1 MICSKCGAPIPGGM
15 TRCPYC
21 GAENAAA
28 APRRVAE
35 DETAFADVDEGEFPA
50 DDDGKTEFA
59 GDVWASRSEEDD
71 KTEFAPPQP
80 MPAAPP
86 KAAKAP
92 KKVKPAKA
100 PKAPKAAKA
109 PRQKKEKPAK
119 EGGPN
124 NVLRLVLVAVLVVL
138 IILLILR

>member
-92 KKVKPAKA
+92 KKARPA
-100 PKAPKAAKA
+100 KAPKAAKA

>member
-86 KAAKAP
+86 KADKAP
-92 KKVKPAKA
+92 KKV
-100 PKAPKAAKA
+100 
-109 PRQKKEKPAK
+109 KPAK

>member
-15 TRCPYC
+15 TKCPYC

-28 APRRVAE
+28 PRRVSE

-59 GDVWASRSEEDD
+59 GDAWAPRSEEDD

-80 MPAAPP
+80 MPAASP

-92 KKVKPAKA
+92 KKA
-100 PKAPKAAKA
+100 
-109 PRQKKEKPAK
+109 RPAK

>member
-28 APRRVAE
+28 APRRVSE

-80 MPAAPP
+80 MPAASP

-92 KKVKPAKA
+92 KKARPA
-100 PKAPKAAKA
+100 KAPKAAKA

>member
-15 TRCPYC
+15 TKCPYC

-59 GDVWASRSEEDD
+59 GDAWAPRSEEDD

-80 MPAAPP
+80 MPAASP

-92 KKVKPAKA
+92 KKARPA
-100 PKAPKAAKA
+100 KAPKAAKA

>member
-15 TRCPYC
+15 TKCPYC

-28 APRRVAE
+28 PRRVSE

-59 GDVWASRSEEDD
+59 GDAWAPRSEEDD

-80 MPAAPP
+80 MPAASP
-86 KAAKAP
+86 KASKAP
-92 KKVKPAKA
+92 KKARPA
-100 PKAPKAAKA
+100 KAPKAAKA

>member
-15 TRCPYC
+15 TKCPYC

-28 APRRVAE
+28 PRRVSE

-59 GDVWASRSEEDD
+59 GDAWAPRSEEDD

-80 MPAAPP
+80 MPAASP

-92 KKVKPAKA
+92 KKARPA
-100 PKAPKAAKA
+100 KAPKAAKA

>member
-1 MICSKCGAPIPGGM
+1 M
-15 TRCPYC
+15 TKCPYC

-28 APRRVAE
+28 PRRVSE

-59 GDVWASRSEEDD
+59 GDAWAPRSEEDD
-71 KTEFAPPQP
+71 KTEFVPPQP
-80 MPAAPP
+80 MPAASP

-92 KKVKPAKA
+92 KKARPA
-100 PKAPKAAKA
+100 KAPKAAKA

>member
-1 MICSKCGAPIPGGM
+1 M
-15 TRCPYC
+15 TKCPYC

-28 APRRVAE
+28 PRRVSE

-59 GDVWASRSEEDD
+59 GDAWAPRSEEDD

-80 MPAAPP
+80 MPAASP

-92 KKVKPAKA
+92 KKARPA
-100 PKAPKAAKA
+100 KAPKAAKA